1 MKEFIAK
8 RNYKHNFKAT
18 SNEVTLTR
26 ILNFC
31 SPLPTPATNDGTLD
45 LKLLTLPLKLVTSR
59 SFTSDSLLLSSH
71 IK

>member
-26 ILNFC
+26 ILNFK
-31 SPLPTPATNDGTLD
+31 PPPPPPRPQMMAPYL
-45 LKLLTLPLKLVTSR
+45 
-59 SFTSDSLLLSSH
+59 
-71 IK
+71 